1 VEQPDAFTAALSQGP
16 LYAALAALAGGF
28 VVSLTPCVYPMV
40 AVTVSVFGARETK
53 SRWEGAALS
62 LAFVLGIMA
71 MFVPL
76 GVAAGLSGS
85 VFGSVL
91 QNRWVVVAMAALF
104 LLLAVSLFGAFE
116 LALPSAL
123 TNRLATMG
131 GIGYK
136 GAFLLGLA
144 CGLIASPCTGPV
156 LTGILT
162 WIAKTKSA
170 SLGALAMGA
179 FALGLGVPFFVVG
192 TFAVQ
197 LPKSGRWMVH
207 VKSLLGIV
215 LVVVA
220 LYFLSTVFPVLTSFV
235 TPGNTLWIGAAAA
248 VIAGVLLGAVH
259 REFAEPGSGVK
270 VAKGLGIALVS
281 AGLFALVSGLGKPT
295 AALAWERGDV
305 EAARQRALRENKPL
319 LVDFTAAWCGACKQL
334 DRETFSVPAV
344 GSEMGRFVAVKVD
357 ATNDDD
363 PKVEATLARFNVRG
377 LPTVLIFDSTGRESV
392 RYTDFV
398 PADIFLASIKQ
409 IN

>member
-1 VEQPDAFTAALSQGP
+1 MEQPDAFTAALSQGP

-40 AVTVSVFGARETK
+40 AVTVSVFGARQTK

-62 LAFVLGIMA
+62 LAFVLGIVA

-91 QNRWVVVAMAALF
+91 QNRWVVVGMAALF
-104 LLLAVSLFGAFE
+104 LLLAASLFGAFE
-116 LALPSAL
+116 LALPAAL

-162 WIAKTKSA
+162 WIAQTKSA

-235 TPGNTLWIGAAAA
+235 TPGNVLWIGATAA
-248 VIAGVLLGAVH
+248 VVSGVLLGAVH
-259 REFAEPGSGVK
+259 REFAEPGIGVK
-270 VAKGLGIALVS
+270 VGKGLGIVLAS
-281 AGLFALVSGLGKPT
+281 GGLFLLVSGFGKPT
-295 AALAWERGDV
+295 AALAWEQGDV
-305 EAARQRALRENKPL
+305 EAARQRALRESKPL
-319 LVDFTAAWCGACKQL
+319 LVDFTAAWCSACKQL

-363 PKVEATLARFNVRG
+363 PKVAATLSRFNVRG
-377 LPTVLIFDSTGRESV
+377 LPTVLIFDSSGRESV

-398 PADIFLASIKQ
+398 PADRFLEGLKKID
-409 IN
+409 